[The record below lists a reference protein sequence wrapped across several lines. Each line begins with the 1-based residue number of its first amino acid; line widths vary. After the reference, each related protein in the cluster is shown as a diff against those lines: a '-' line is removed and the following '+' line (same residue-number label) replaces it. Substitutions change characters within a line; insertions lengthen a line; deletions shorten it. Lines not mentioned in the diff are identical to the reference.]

1 LFFYYKINRAAILC
15 TPRPS
20 TKQERNEREQKFHE
34 ENRKRWREQELK
46 EELIQ
51 NNSTKKREFNIHFV
65 RSKKSL
71 LYLEINDW
79 ICYHDVVL

>member
-1 LFFYYKINRAAILC
+1 LFFYYNIYRVSILC

-20 TKQERNEREQKFHE
+20 TKQERNDREQKIHE

-51 NNSTKKREFNIHFV
+51 NNSIEKDGVNKN
-65 RSKKSL
+65 
-71 LYLEINDW
+71 
-79 ICYHDVVL
+79 